1 MSEDAPPM
9 YIPSNLTDDINT
21 ERQSRYPET
30 PSHSHEE
37 EEEENASL
45 LPKALYLLL
54 VLLIFAQF
62 YLLNGI
68 KQDLNNFQTETFY
81 ILESI
86 SEQIKPTKWE
96 IVPSS

>member
-9 YIPSNLTDDINT
+9 YIPTELTDEINS

-37 EEEENASL
+37 EEENAL

-54 VLLIFAQF
+54 FLLIFAQF

-86 SEQIKPTKWE
+86 SKQIKPTTWA

>member
-9 YIPSNLTDDINT
+9 YIPTELTDEINS

-30 PSHSHEE
+30 PSHSHE

-62 YLLNGI
+62 YLLTEL
-68 KQDLNNFQTETFY
+68 KQDLNTFQTETFY

-86 SEQIKPTKWE
+86 NKQIKPTKWE
-96 IVPSS
+96 IVPSI

>member
-9 YIPSNLTDDINT
+9 YIPTELTDEINS
-21 ERQSRYPET
+21 ERQQRYADT
-30 PSHSHEE
+30 PLHSH

-45 LPKALYLLL
+45 LPKALYLLIV
-54 VLLIFAQF
+54 VLIITQF

-68 KQDLNNFQTETFY
+68 KQDLNTFQTETFY

-96 IVPSS
+96 IVPSI

>member
-9 YIPSNLTDDINT
+9 YIPTELTDEINS
-21 ERQSRYPET
+21 ERQQRYADT
-30 PSHSHEE
+30 PLHSHEE

-54 VLLIFAQF
+54 FLLIFAQF
-62 YLLNGI
+62 YMLNGI

>member
-9 YIPSNLTDDINT
+9 YIPTELTDEINS
-21 ERQSRYPET
+21 ERQQRYADT
-30 PSHSHEE
+30 PLHSHEE
-37 EEEENASL
+37 EEENTL
-45 LPKALYLLL
+45 LPKALYLLMF
-54 VLLIFAQF
+54 LLIITQF

-96 IVPSS
+96 IVPAN

>member
-1 MSEDAPPM
+1 MSDAPPM
-9 YIPSNLTDDINT
+9 YIPSELTDDINT

-37 EEEENASL
+37 EEENASL

-54 VLLIFAQF
+54 FLLIFAQF

-68 KQDLNNFQTETFY
+68 KQDLNTFQTETFY

-86 SEQIKPTKWE
+86 REEIKPTTWA
-96 IVPSS
+96 IVPAN